1 MLQPKAAAGRIARA
15 VGGDRA
21 TEVELRPLA
30 AATHDSD
37 DEGDDWG
44 LPALPVPRR
53 HRSGPCPALD
63 PRYSRAVAG
72 GWLFGCAFTLVV
84 LVLAATWVGPDP
96 FSWEFALPE
105 PTLSYSL
112 SFERLRTTRYTWET
126 QRFAFCLLVEP
137 RRTRSTRGR
146 IVVIGFSE
154 FPCGA

>member
-72 GWLFGCAFTLVV
+72 GWLFGCAFESYLHSQ
-84 LVLAATWVGPDP
+84 ACQQQSRCQEG
-96 FSWEFALPE
+96 SCS
-105 PTLSYSL
+105 TLSKSK
-112 SFERLRTTRYTWET
+112 RG
-126 QRFAFCLLVEP
+126 AVGAA
-137 RRTRSTRGR
+137 STPAA
-146 IVVIGFSE
+146 E
-154 FPCGA
+154 E